1 MSNYQNPIVIGDA
14 SYVGL
19 YYAFSATGGYE
30 AEQGAKTITMIPVNQ
45 INQYDVTESIQ
56 VIYDVRAF
64 NEKIGLFKDASNINI
79 ISSAYDISTNSFP
92 TDSFPLTSAEFAAG
106 VTETSQVISVG
117 KYNTLYSNFISYVN
131 NYFGYPEGFSTIFN
145 LSSQVDINA
154 GVFDAGAFI
163 NLIHGN
169 TPNPVTGEYI
179 KDLSGS
185 ITMSYINQILNY
197 IVFSNPFNN
206 RPASGNG
213 GVGYSLKDGFIEGD
227 IIFVP
232 NGLSTTLNMDIV
244 NNNIQLNYLGAAHL
258 ANLNSQ
264 TNYVN
269 GYFSSI
275 TTTVNN
281 NIKQVVKAPLLIKLA
296 NLS

>member
-1 MSNYQNPIVIGDA
+1 MSSYQNPIVYGDA

-19 YYAFSATGGYE
+19 YYALSATGGYE

-56 VIYDVRAF
+56 IIFDVRTF
-64 NEKIGLFKDASNINI
+64 NEKIGLFKDASNRNI
-79 ISSAYDISTNSFP
+79 LTSASDPSTNKFP
-92 TDSFPLTSAEFAAG
+92 TDSFSLGSVEFAAG
-106 VTETSQVISVG
+106 VTNSSQVISVG

-131 NYFGYPEGFSTIFN
+131 NYFGYPDGFSTIFN
-145 LSSQVDINA
+145 LSSQVDINS
-154 GVFDAGAFI
+154 GVFDNAAFI

-185 ITMSYINQILNY
+185 ITLSYINQILNY
-197 IVFSNPFNN
+197 VVFSNPFNN
-206 RPASGNG
+206 RPAGGNG
-213 GVGYSLKDGFIEGD
+213 GEDFSLQDGFVEGD

-232 NGLSTTLNMDIV
+232 NGLITTLNMDIIT
-244 NNNIQLNYLGAAHL
+244 NNIQLNYLGAAHL

>member
-1 MSNYQNPIVIGDA
+1 MSNYQNPIIYGDA

-19 YYAFSATGGYE
+19 YYALSAIGGYE

-56 VIYDVRAF
+56 IIFDVRTF
-64 NEKIGLFKDASNINI
+64 NEKMGLFKDASNINI
-79 ISSAYDISTNSFP
+79 LYSEYDPSTNKFP
-92 TDSFPLTSAEFAAG
+92 TDSFSLTSTEFAAG
-106 VTETSQVISVG
+106 VTETTQVISVG

-131 NYFGYPEGFSTIFN
+131 NYFGYPDGFSTIFN

-154 GVFDAGAFI
+154 GVFDKSAFI

-185 ITMSYINQILNY
+185 ITLSYINQILNY
-197 IVFSNPFNN
+197 VVFSNPFNN
-206 RPASGNG
+206 RPPGGNEG
-213 GVGYSLKDGFIEGD
+213 QDFSLQDGFIEGD

-232 NGLSTTLNMDIV
+232 NGLSTTLNMDIIT
-244 NNNIQLNYLGAAHL
+244 NNIQLNYLGALHL

-269 GYFSSI
+269 GYFSTI
-275 TTTVNN
+275 TTTVND